1 MLIDLAVIA
10 AYLLGMVALGWWGM
24 RRTQNKSDYLVAG
37 RRLGPLMYA
46 GTMAAV
52 VLGGASTVGGIG
64 LGYTYGISGAWLVIA
79 IGVGILVLHLFFAK
93 RISRLRVYT
102 VSEMLDLRYGG
113 NSRVISG
120 LVMWGYTFML
130 IVPSTLAFSTIFSG
144 LFDLP
149 RVVAIILGGSIVV
162 LYSTMGGMW
171 SVTMTDMAQ
180 FAIKTVG
187 LLLILTP
194 VAVWSAGGFSGMRE
208 SLDPAHFSPTNI
220 GGETILTY
228 FVIYS
233 LGLLIGQDIWQRV
246 FTGRN
251 DRVARIGGIGAGVY
265 CLIYGVCGALIG
277 TAAAV
282 LFPNLANP
290 DDSFTLMVEAT
301 LPVGLAGLVIAAA
314 LSAVMS
320 TASGALIACSTVT
333 STDLWPQVRRLF
345 GGAQRAEGTGAEA
358 RGGDEVAANRVFT
371 LVLGVASICVAL
383 AVDNVVAALTLAYNI
398 LVGGLLVAILGG
410 LVWRRGTRA
419 GALASM
425 LAGSVAVIATMAVTG
440 LLANEPVYVGLGTAL
455 VVYVV
460 VSLLT
465 EPTDPAVLDLWQRR
479 LRGQDVPEDGAP
491 ESSEATEAPNETAT
505 EATAR
510 AETRPEADRTT

>member
-1 MLIDLAVIA
+1 
-10 AYLLGMVALGWWGM
+10 MVALGWWGM

-64 LGYTYGISGAWLVIA
+64 LGYTYGVSGAWLVVA

-130 IVPSTLAFSTIFSG
+130 TVPSVLAFSTIFSG
-144 LFDLP
+144 LFELP

-187 LLLILTP
+187 LIMILTP
-194 VAVWSAGGFSGMRE
+194 VAIWSVGGFSGMRE
-208 SLDPAHFSPTNI
+208 SLDPAYFSPANI
-220 GGETILTY
+220 GGGTILTY

-246 FTGRN
+246 FTGRD
-251 DRVARIGGIGAGVY
+251 DRVAKAGGIGAGVY
-265 CLIYGVCGALIG
+265 CLVYGVCGALIG

-282 LFPNLANP
+282 MFPDLADP

-301 LPVGLAGLVIAAA
+301 LPVGLAGLVLAAA

-320 TASGALIACSTVT
+320 TASGALIACSAVT
-333 STDLWPQVRRLF
+333 STDLWPQARRLF
-345 GGAQRAEGTGAEA
+345 GRGQGTQAK
-358 RGGDEVAANRVFT
+358 GGDEVAANRVFT
-371 LVLGVASICVAL
+371 LVLGVSSVCVAL
-383 AVDNVVAALTLAYNI
+383 AVGNVVAALTLAYNI

-425 LAGSVAVIATMAVTG
+425 LSGSAAVIVTMALTG
-440 LLANEPVYVGLGTAL
+440 LLANEPIYVGLGTAL

-460 VSLLT
+460 VSLMT
-465 EPTDPAVLDLWQRR
+465 EPTDPTVLDLWQRR
-479 LRGQDVPEDGAP
+479 LLGQDAP
-491 ESSEATEAPNETAT
+491 GGETPNETAT
-505 EATAR
+505 GAPAQ
-510 AETRPEADRTT
+510 AESRPGTDRTD

>member
-1 MLIDLAVIA
+1 MLIDTAVIA
-10 AYLLGMVALGWWGM
+10 AYLLGMIGLGWWGM
-24 RRTQNKSDYLVAG
+24 RRAKSTSDYLVAG

-64 LGYTYGISGAWLVIA
+64 LGYTYGISGAWLVVA
-79 IGVGILVLHLFFAK
+79 IGVGILALHLFFAE
-93 RISRLRVYT
+93 RISRLRVFT
-102 VSEMLDLRYGG
+102 VSQMLDLRYGG
-113 NSRVISG
+113 DSRIVSA
-120 LVMWGYTFML
+120 LVMWGYTFVL
-130 IVPSTLAFSTIFSG
+130 TVPSTLAFSTIFSG
-144 LFDLP
+144 LFELP

-180 FAIKTVG
+180 FAIKTIG

-208 SLDPAHFSPTNI
+208 SLDPTYFDPTAI
-220 GGETILTY
+220 GGQTILTY

-251 DRVARIGGIGAGVY
+251 DKVAKVGGIGAGVY

-277 TAAAV
+277 TAGAV
-282 LFPNLANP
+282 MFPNLANP
-290 DDSFTLMVEAT
+290 DDAFTLMVEAT
-301 LPVGLAGLVIAAA
+301 LPVGVAGLVLAAA

-333 STDLWPQVRRLF
+333 STDLWPRVRALF
-345 GGAQRAEGTGAEA
+345 GAKRSAEDDHKE
-358 RGGDEVAANRVFT
+358 DEVAANRVFT
-371 LVLGVASICVAL
+371 LVLGMASICVAL
-383 AVDNVVAALTLAYNI
+383 AVDDVVAALTLAYNI

-425 LAGSVAVIATMAVTG
+425 LAGSVAVIVTMAITG
-440 LLANEPVYVGLGTAL
+440 LLANEPIYVGLGTAL
-455 VVYVV
+455 VVYVA

-465 EPTDPAVLDLWQRR
+465 PPTDPAVLELWQRR
-479 LRGQDVPEDGAP
+479 LRGQDTGD
-491 ESSEATEAPNETAT
+491 ETAT
-505 EATAR
+505 GTDEDATSVASTDP
-510 AETRPEADRTT
+510 TRDR

>member
-24 RRTQNKSDYLVAG
+24 RRTRNKSDYLVAG

-64 LGYTYGISGAWLVIA
+64 LGYTYGVSGAWLVVA
-79 IGVGILVLHLFFAK
+79 IGVGILTLHLFFAK

-113 NSRVISG
+113 RSRVISG

-130 IVPSTLAFSTIFSG
+130 TVPSILAFSTIFSG

-149 RVVAIILGGSIVV
+149 RVAAIVLGGAIVV

-187 LLLILTP
+187 LLMILTP
-194 VAVWSAGGFSGMRE
+194 VAIWSAGGFQGMRE
-208 SLDPAHFSPTNI
+208 SLDPAYFSPTNI

-228 FVIYS
+228 FVVYS

-246 FTGRN
+246 FTGRD
-251 DRVARIGGIGAGVY
+251 DRVAKAGGIGAGVY
-265 CLIYGVCGALIG
+265 CLVYGVCGALIG

-282 LFPNLANP
+282 MFPGLANP

-320 TASGALIACSTVT
+320 TASGALIACSAVT

-345 GGAQRAEGTGAEA
+345 GRGPGTGSG
-358 RGGDEVAANRVFT
+358 GGDEVAANRIFT
-371 LVLGVASICVAL
+371 LVLGVSSICVAL

-425 LAGSVAVIATMAVTG
+425 LAGSVAVIVTMALTG

-460 VSLLT
+460 VSLMT

-479 LRGQDVPEDGAP
+479 LRGQGAP
-491 ESSEATEAPNETAT
+491 DDEAPTEAAAATTQAPAPART
-505 EATAR
+505 EAEQT
-510 AETRPEADRTT
+510 D

>member
-1 MLIDLAVIA
+1 MLIDTAVIA
-10 AYLLGMVALGWWGM
+10 AYLLGMVGLGWWGM
-24 RRTQNKSDYLVAG
+24 RRAKSRSDYLVAG

-64 LGYTYGISGAWLVIA
+64 LGYTYGISGAWLVVA
-79 IGVGILVLHLFFAK
+79 IGVGILALHLFFAK
-93 RISRLRVYT
+93 RISRLKVFT

-113 NSRVISG
+113 DSRIVSA
-120 LVMWGYTFML
+120 LVMWGYTFVL
-130 IVPSTLAFSTIFSG
+130 TVPSTLAFSTIFSG
-144 LFDLP
+144 LFELP
-149 RVVAIILGGSIVV
+149 RVAAIILGGSIVV

-180 FAIKTVG
+180 FVIKTLG
-187 LLLILTP
+187 LLLVLTP

-208 SLDPAHFSPTNI
+208 SLDPSYFDPTAI
-220 GGETILTY
+220 GGQTILTY

-246 FTGRN
+246 FTGRD
-251 DRVARIGGIGAGVY
+251 DRVVKAGGIGAGVY

-282 LFPNLANP
+282 MFPNLANP

-301 LPVGLAGLVIAAA
+301 LPVGVAGLVIAAA

-333 STDLWPQVRRLF
+333 STDLWPRVRALF
-345 GGAQRAEGTGAEA
+345 GSKKAAEGDQN
-358 RGGDEVAANRVFT
+358 GDEVTANRVFT

-410 LVWRRGTRA
+410 LVWRRGTRM
-419 GALASM
+419 GALTSM
-425 LAGSVAVIATMAVTG
+425 LAGSVAVIVTMAITG
-440 LLANEPVYVGLGTAL
+440 LLANEPIYVGLGTAL
-455 VVYVV
+455 VVYVA

-465 EPTDPAVLDLWQRR
+465 PPTDPAVLELWQRR
-479 LRGQDVPEDGAP
+479 LRGQDTDTTETTTGIDED
-491 ESSEATEAPNETAT
+491 ATSVASTTPP
-505 EATAR
+505 R
-510 AETRPEADRTT
+510 DR

>member
-1 MLIDLAVIA
+1 MPIDIAVIA
-10 AYLLGMVALGWWGM
+10 AYLLGMIGLGWWGM
-24 RRTQNKSDYLVAG
+24 RRAKSRSDYLVAG

-64 LGYTYGISGAWLVIA
+64 LGYTYGVSGAWLVLA
-79 IGVGILVLHLFFAK
+79 IGTGILALHLFFAK
-93 RISRLRVYT
+93 RISRLRVFT

-113 NSRVISG
+113 DSRVVSA
-120 LVMWGYTFML
+120 LVMWGYTFVL
-130 IVPSTLAFSTIFSG
+130 TVPSTLAFSTIFSG
-144 LFDLP
+144 LFELP
-149 RVVAIILGGSIVV
+149 RVVAIVLGGSIVV

-180 FAIKTVG
+180 FVIKTIG

-194 VAVWSAGGFSGMRE
+194 VAVWSAGGFSGMRA
-208 SLDPAHFSPTNI
+208 SLDPSYFDPTAI
-220 GGETILTY
+220 GGQTILTY
-228 FVIYS
+228 FVIYA

-251 DRVARIGGIGAGVY
+251 DRVARAGGIGAGVY

-282 LFPNLANP
+282 LFPDLANP
-290 DDSFTLMVEAT
+290 DDAFTLMVEAT
-301 LPVGLAGLVIAAA
+301 LPVGVAGLVIAAA

-320 TASGALIACSTVT
+320 TASGALIACSAVT
-333 STDLWPQVRRLF
+333 STDLWPRIRALF
-345 GGAQRAEGTGAEA
+345 GAKDTGAA
-358 RGGDEVAANRVFT
+358 ADGDEVASNRVFT

-425 LAGSVAVIATMAVTG
+425 LAGSVAVIVTMILTG
-440 LLANEPVYVGLGTAL
+440 LLANAPIYVGLGTAL

-465 EPTDPAVLDLWQRR
+465 PPTDPAVLEVWQRR
-479 LRGQDVPEDGAP
+479 LRGRDTDTADTAKDTDATSAVASQQD
-491 ESSEATEAPNETAT
+491 
-505 EATAR
+505 R
-510 AETRPEADRTT
+510 

>member
-1 MLIDLAVIA
+1 MLIDTAVIA
-10 AYLLGMVALGWWGM
+10 AYLLGMVGLGWWGM
-24 RRTQNKSDYLVAG
+24 RRARSKSDYLVAG

-64 LGYTYGISGAWLVIA
+64 LGYTYGISGAWLVVA
-79 IGVGILVLHLFFAK
+79 IGVGILALHLFFAE
-93 RISRLRVYT
+93 RISRLRVFT

-113 NSRVISG
+113 DSRIVSA
-120 LVMWGYTFML
+120 LVMWGYTFVL
-130 IVPSTLAFSTIFSG
+130 TVPSTLAFSTIFSG
-144 LFDLP
+144 LFELP

-180 FAIKTVG
+180 FAIKTIG
-187 LLLILTP
+187 LLFILTP

-208 SLDPAHFSPTNI
+208 SLDPSYFDPTAI
-220 GGETILTY
+220 GGQTILTY

-246 FTGRN
+246 FTGR
-251 DRVARIGGIGAGVY
+251 DDKVAKVGGIGAGVY

-282 LFPNLANP
+282 MFPNLADP
-290 DDSFTLMVEAT
+290 DHSFTLMVEAT
-301 LPVGLAGLVIAAA
+301 LPTGVAGLVLAAA

-333 STDLWPQVRRLF
+333 STDLWPRVRALF
-345 GGAQRAEGTGAEA
+345 GAKKSAEGDQD
-358 RGGDEVAANRVFT
+358 GDEVAAGRVFT
-371 LVLGVASICVAL
+371 LLLGVASICVAL

-410 LVWRRGTRA
+410 LVWRRGTRV

-425 LAGSVAVIATMAVTG
+425 LAGSVAVIVTMAITG
-440 LLANEPVYVGLGTAL
+440 LLANEPIYVGLGTAL
-455 VVYVV
+455 VVYVA

-465 EPTDPAVLDLWQRR
+465 PPTEPAVLELWQRR
-479 LRGQDVPEDGAP
+479 LRGQDIG
-491 ESSEATEAPNETAT
+491 SETAT
-505 EATAR
+505 ETDEDATSVASTDPPR
-510 AETRPEADRTT
+510 DR

>member
-10 AYLLGMVALGWWGM
+10 AYLLGMIALGWWGM

-64 LGYTYGISGAWLVIA
+64 LGYTYGISGAWLVVA

-113 NSRVISG
+113 NSRLISG

-144 LFDLP
+144 LFGLP
-149 RVVAIILGGSIVV
+149 RVAAIIIGGSIVV

-187 LLLILTP
+187 LVMTLTP
-194 VAVWSAGGFSGMRE
+194 VAIWSAGGFSGMRE
-208 SLDPAHFSPTNI
+208 SLDPAYFSPTNI

-246 FTGRN
+246 FTGRD
-251 DRVARIGGIGAGVY
+251 DRVAKAGGLGAGVY
-265 CLIYGVCGALIG
+265 CLVYGVCGALIG

-282 LFPNLANP
+282 MFPNLANP

-320 TASGALIACSTVT
+320 TASGALIACSAVT

-345 GGAQRAEGTGAEA
+345 GRGPSTGA
-358 RGGDEVAANRVFT
+358 RDGDEVAANRIFT

-425 LAGSVAVIATMAVTG
+425 LAGSVAVIVTMALTG

-460 VSLLT
+460 VSLMT
-465 EPTDPAVLDLWQRR
+465 EPTAPAVLDLWQRR
-479 LRGQDVPEDGAP
+479 LRGQEAP
-491 ESSEATEAPNETAT
+491 EHEAPTEA
-505 EATAR
+505 ATAGT
-510 AETRPEADRTT
+510 ETPSPAQPEAERTN

>member
-1 MLIDLAVIA
+1 MLIDTAVIA
-10 AYLLGMVALGWWGM
+10 AYLLGMVGLGWWGM
-24 RRTQNKSDYLVAG
+24 RRAKSKSDYLVAG

-64 LGYTYGISGAWLVIA
+64 LGYTYGISGAWLVVA
-79 IGVGILVLHLFFAK
+79 IGVGILALHLFFAK
-93 RISRLRVYT
+93 RISRLKVFT

-113 NSRVISG
+113 DSRIVSA
-120 LVMWGYTFML
+120 LVMWGYTFVL
-130 IVPSTLAFSTIFSG
+130 TVPSTLAFSTIFSG
-144 LFDLP
+144 LFELP
-149 RVVAIILGGSIVV
+149 RVAAIILGGAIVV

-180 FAIKTVG
+180 FVIKTLG
-187 LLLILTP
+187 LLLVLTP

-208 SLDPAHFSPTNI
+208 SLDPSYFDPTAI
-220 GGETILTY
+220 GGQTILTY

-246 FTGRN
+246 FTGRD
-251 DRVARIGGIGAGVY
+251 DRVAKAGGIGAGVY

-282 LFPNLANP
+282 MFPNLANP

-301 LPVGLAGLVIAAA
+301 LPVGVAGLVIAAA

-333 STDLWPQVRRLF
+333 STDLWPRVRALF
-345 GGAQRAEGTGAEA
+345 GSKKAAEGDHD
-358 RGGDEVAANRVFT
+358 GDDVAANRVFT
-371 LVLGVASICVAL
+371 LVLGVASIGVAL

-410 LVWRRGTRA
+410 LVWRRGTRM
-419 GALASM
+419 GALTSM
-425 LAGSVAVIATMAVTG
+425 LAGSVAVIVTMAITG
-440 LLANEPVYVGLGTAL
+440 LLANEPIYVGLGTAL
-455 VVYVV
+455 VVYVA

-465 EPTDPAVLDLWQRR
+465 PPTDPAVLELWQRR
-479 LRGQDVPEDGAP
+479 LRGQD
-491 ESSEATEAPNETAT
+491 TAT
-505 EATAR
+505 TETTTGTDEDATSVASTTPPR
-510 AETRPEADRTT
+510 DR

>member
-1 MLIDLAVIA
+1 MLIDTAVIA
-10 AYLLGMVALGWWGM
+10 AYLLGMVGLGWWGM
-24 RRTQNKSDYLVAG
+24 RRAKSKSDYLVAG

-64 LGYTYGISGAWLVIA
+64 LGYTYGISGAWLVVA
-79 IGVGILVLHLFFAK
+79 IGVGILALHLFFAE
-93 RISRLRVYT
+93 RISRLRVFT

-113 NSRVISG
+113 DSRIVSA
-120 LVMWGYTFML
+120 LVMWGYTFVL
-130 IVPSTLAFSTIFSG
+130 TVPSTLAFSTIFSG
-144 LFDLP
+144 LFELP

-180 FAIKTVG
+180 FVIKTIG
-187 LLLILTP
+187 LLLVLTP

-208 SLDPAHFSPTNI
+208 SLDPSYFDPTAI
-220 GGETILTY
+220 GGQTILTY

-251 DRVARIGGIGAGVY
+251 DKVAKVGGIGAGVY

-282 LFPNLANP
+282 MFPNLTNP
-290 DDSFTLMVEAT
+290 DDAFTLMVEAT
-301 LPVGLAGLVIAAA
+301 LPVGVAGLVLAAA

-333 STDLWPQVRRLF
+333 STDLWPRVRALF
-345 GGAQRAEGTGAEA
+345 GAKKSTEEDHNE
-358 RGGDEVAANRVFT
+358 DEVTANRVFT
-371 LVLGVASICVAL
+371 LVLGMASICVAL
-383 AVDNVVAALTLAYNI
+383 AVEDVVAALTLAYNI

-410 LVWRRGTRA
+410 LVWRRGTRM

-425 LAGSVAVIATMAVTG
+425 LAGSVAVIVTMAITG
-440 LLANEPVYVGLGTAL
+440 LLANEPIYVGLGTAL
-455 VVYVV
+455 VVYVA

-465 EPTDPAVLDLWQRR
+465 PPTDPAVLKLWQRR
-479 LRGQDVPEDGAP
+479 LRGQDTGD
-491 ESSEATEAPNETAT
+491 ETAT
-505 EATAR
+505 ETDDDATR
-510 AETRPEADRTT
+510 VTSTDPTRDR

>member
-1 MLIDLAVIA
+1 MTVDLAVIA

-24 RRTQNKSDYLVAG
+24 RRATSKSDYLVAG

-64 LGYTYGISGAWLVIA
+64 LGYTYGVSGAWLVVA
-79 IGVGILVLHLFFAK
+79 IGVGILALHLFFAK
-93 RISRLRVYT
+93 RISRLRVFT

-113 NSRVISG
+113 NSRVVSG

-130 IVPSTLAFSTIFSG
+130 TVPSTLAFSTIFSG
-144 LFDLP
+144 LFELP
-149 RVVAIILGGSIVV
+149 RAVAIILGGSIVV

-187 LLLILTP
+187 LVLILTP
-194 VAVWSAGGFSGMRE
+194 VAIWSAGGFSGMRE
-208 SLDPAHFSPTNI
+208 SLDPSYFSPTAI

-246 FTGRN
+246 FTGRD
-251 DRVARIGGIGAGVY
+251 DRVARVGGIGAGVY
-265 CLIYGVCGALIG
+265 CLVYGVCGALIG

-290 DDSFTLMVEAT
+290 DDAFTRMVDAT

-345 GGAQRAEGTGAEA
+345 GRDGASH
-358 RGGDEVAANRVFT
+358 RGGNRDEVASNRVFT
-371 LVLGVASICVAL
+371 LVLGAATIGVAL
-383 AVDNVVAALTLAYNI
+383 AVDDVVAALTLAYNV

-410 LVWRRGTRA
+410 LVWKRGTRA

-425 LAGSVAVIATMAVTG
+425 LTGSVAVIVTMALTG
-440 LLANEPVYVGLGTAL
+440 MLANEPIYVGLGTAL
-455 VVYVV
+455 VVYVA

-465 EPTDPAVLDLWQRR
+465 PPTDPAVLAAWQSR
-479 LRGQDVPEDGAP
+479 LRGDDAP
-491 ESSEATEAPNETAT
+491 EGAGAAPA
-505 EATAR
+505 A
-510 AETRPEADRTT
+510 ADSVDAPASRDD

>member
-1 MLIDLAVIA
+1 MLIDTAVIA
-10 AYLLGMVALGWWGM
+10 AYLLGMVGLGWWGM
-24 RRTQNKSDYLVAG
+24 RRAKSKSDYLVAG

-64 LGYTYGISGAWLVIA
+64 LGYTYGISGAWLVVA
-79 IGVGILVLHLFFAK
+79 IGVGILALHLFFAE
-93 RISRLRVYT
+93 RISRLRVFT

-113 NSRVISG
+113 DPRIVSA
-120 LVMWGYTFML
+120 LVMWGYTFVL
-130 IVPSTLAFSTIFSG
+130 TVPSTLAFSTIFSG
-144 LFDLP
+144 LFELP

-180 FAIKTVG
+180 FAIKTIG
-187 LLLILTP
+187 LLFILTP

-208 SLDPAHFSPTNI
+208 SLDPSYFDPTAI
-220 GGETILTY
+220 GGQTVLTY

-246 FTGRN
+246 FTGR
-251 DRVARIGGIGAGVY
+251 DDKVAKVGGIGAGVY

-282 LFPNLANP
+282 MFPNLADP
-290 DDSFTLMVEAT
+290 DHSFTLMVEAT
-301 LPVGLAGLVIAAA
+301 LPTGVAGLVLAAA

-333 STDLWPQVRRLF
+333 STDLWPRVRALF
-345 GGAQRAEGTGAEA
+345 GAKRSAEGDQD
-358 RGGDEVAANRVFT
+358 GDEVAAGRVFT
-371 LVLGVASICVAL
+371 LLLGVASICVAL

-410 LVWRRGTRA
+410 LVWRRGTRV

-425 LAGSVAVIATMAVTG
+425 LAGSVAVIVTMAITG
-440 LLANEPVYVGLGTAL
+440 LLANEPIYVGLGTAL
-455 VVYVV
+455 VVYVA

-465 EPTDPAVLDLWQRR
+465 PPTDPAVLELWQRR
-479 LRGQDVPEDGAP
+479 LRGQDIG
-491 ESSEATEAPNETAT
+491 SETAT
-505 EATAR
+505 ETDEDATSVASTDPPR
-510 AETRPEADRTT
+510 DR

>member
-1 MLIDLAVIA
+1 MLIDTAVIA
-10 AYLLGMVALGWWGM
+10 AYLLGMVGLGWWGM
-24 RRTQNKSDYLVAG
+24 RRAKSKSDYLVAG

-64 LGYTYGISGAWLVIA
+64 LGYTYGISGAWLVVA
-79 IGVGILVLHLFFAK
+79 IGVGILALHLFFAE
-93 RISRLRVYT
+93 RISRLRVFT

-113 NSRVISG
+113 DSRIVSA
-120 LVMWGYTFML
+120 LVMWGYTFVL
-130 IVPSTLAFSTIFSG
+130 TVPSTLAFSTIFSG
-144 LFDLP
+144 LFELP

-180 FAIKTVG
+180 FAIKTIG
-187 LLLILTP
+187 LLFILTP

-208 SLDPAHFSPTNI
+208 SLDPSYFDPTAI
-220 GGETILTY
+220 GGQTVLTY

-246 FTGRN
+246 FTGR
-251 DRVARIGGIGAGVY
+251 DDKVAKVGGIGAGVY

-282 LFPNLANP
+282 MFPNLADP
-290 DDSFTLMVEAT
+290 DHSFTLMVEAT
-301 LPVGLAGLVIAAA
+301 LPTGVAGLVLAAA

-333 STDLWPQVRRLF
+333 STDLWPRVRALF
-345 GGAQRAEGTGAEA
+345 GAKRSAEGDQD
-358 RGGDEVAANRVFT
+358 GDEVAAGRVFT
-371 LVLGVASICVAL
+371 LLLGVASICVAL

-410 LVWRRGTRA
+410 LVWRRGTRV

-425 LAGSVAVIATMAVTG
+425 LAGSVAVIVTMAITG
-440 LLANEPVYVGLGTAL
+440 LLANEPIYVGLGTAL
-455 VVYVV
+455 VVYVA

-465 EPTDPAVLDLWQRR
+465 PPTDPAVLELWQRR
-479 LRGQDVPEDGAP
+479 LRGQDIG
-491 ESSEATEAPNETAT
+491 SETAT
-505 EATAR
+505 ETDEDATSVASTDPPR
-510 AETRPEADRTT
+510 DR

>member
-10 AYLLGMVALGWWGM
+10 AYLLGMIALGWWGM
-24 RRTQNKSDYLVAG
+24 RRTRNKSDYLVAG

-64 LGYTYGISGAWLVIA
+64 LGYTYSVSGAWLVVA

-144 LFDLP
+144 LFGLP
-149 RVVAIILGGSIVV
+149 RVAAIIIGGSIVV

-187 LLLILTP
+187 LVMILTP
-194 VAVWSAGGFSGMRE
+194 VAIWSAGGFSGMRE
-208 SLDPAHFSPTNI
+208 SLDPAYFSPTNI

-251 DRVARIGGIGAGVY
+251 DRIAKVGGLGAGVY

-282 LFPNLANP
+282 MFPNLANP

-320 TASGALIACSTVT
+320 TASGALIACSAVT

-345 GGAQRAEGTGAEA
+345 GRGPGTGT
-358 RGGDEVAANRVFT
+358 RGGDEVAANRIFT

-425 LAGSVAVIATMAVTG
+425 LAGSVAVIITMAITG

-460 VSLLT
+460 VSLMT
-465 EPTDPAVLDLWQRR
+465 EPTDPAVLGLWQRR
-479 LRGQDVPEDGAP
+479 LRGQDVPENEAQNEAAAATTGSADSAAP
-491 ESSEATEAPNETAT
+491 AQT
-505 EATAR
+505 
-510 AETRPEADRTT
+510 EADRTN

>member
-1 MLIDLAVIA
+1 MLIDTAVIA
-10 AYLLGMVALGWWGM
+10 AYLLGMVGLGWWGM
-24 RRTQNKSDYLVAG
+24 RRARSKSDYLVAG

-64 LGYTYGISGAWLVIA
+64 LGYTYGISGAWLVVA
-79 IGVGILVLHLFFAK
+79 IGVGILALHLFFAE
-93 RISRLRVYT
+93 RISRLRVFT

-113 NSRVISG
+113 DSRIVSA
-120 LVMWGYTFML
+120 LVMWGYTFVL
-130 IVPSTLAFSTIFSG
+130 TVPSTLAFSTIFSG
-144 LFDLP
+144 LFELP

-180 FAIKTVG
+180 FAIKTIG
-187 LLLILTP
+187 LLFILTP

-208 SLDPAHFSPTNI
+208 SLDPSYFDPTAI
-220 GGETILTY
+220 GGQTILTY

-246 FTGRN
+246 FTGR
-251 DRVARIGGIGAGVY
+251 DDKVAKVGGIGAGVY

-282 LFPNLANP
+282 MFPNLADP
-290 DDSFTLMVEAT
+290 DHSFTLMVEAT
-301 LPVGLAGLVIAAA
+301 LPTGVAGLVLAAA

-333 STDLWPQVRRLF
+333 STDLWPRVRALF
-345 GGAQRAEGTGAEA
+345 GAKKSAEGDQD
-358 RGGDEVAANRVFT
+358 GDEVAAGRVFT
-371 LVLGVASICVAL
+371 LLLGVASICVAL

-410 LVWRRGTRA
+410 LVWPRGTRV

-425 LAGSVAVIATMAVTG
+425 LAGSVAVIVTMAITG
-440 LLANEPVYVGLGTAL
+440 LLANEPIYVGLGTAL
-455 VVYVV
+455 VVYVA

-465 EPTDPAVLDLWQRR
+465 PPTDPAVLELWQRR
-479 LRGQDVPEDGAP
+479 LRGQDIG
-491 ESSEATEAPNETAT
+491 SETAT
-505 EATAR
+505 ETDEDATSVASTDPPR
-510 AETRPEADRTT
+510 DR

>member
-10 AYLLGMVALGWWGM
+10 AYLLGMIALGWWGM

-52 VLGGASTVGGIG
+52 VLGGASTIGGIG
-64 LGYTYGISGAWLVIA
+64 LGYTYGISGAWLVVA
-79 IGVGILVLHLFFAK
+79 IGVGILALHLFFAK
-93 RISRLRVYT
+93 RISRLRVFT
-102 VSEMLDLRYGG
+102 VSETLDLRYGG
-113 NSRVISG
+113 NSRVVSG

-130 IVPSTLAFSTIFSG
+130 TVPSILAFSTIFSG
-144 LFDLP
+144 LFELP
-149 RVVAIILGGSIVV
+149 RVAAIILGGSIVV

-180 FAIKTVG
+180 FVIKTIG
-187 LLLILTP
+187 LVMILTP
-194 VAVWSAGGFSGMRE
+194 VAIWSVGGFSGMRE
-208 SLDPAHFSPTNI
+208 SLDPSYFSPTNI

-251 DRVARIGGIGAGVY
+251 DRVAKVGGIGAGVY
-265 CLIYGVCGALIG
+265 CLVYGVCGALIG

-282 LFPNLANP
+282 MFPNLANP

-345 GGAQRAEGTGAEA
+345 GRGESVRTE
-358 RGGDEVAANRVFT
+358 GGDEIVSNRIFT
-371 LVLGVASICVAL
+371 LVLGLSSIGVAL
-383 AVDNVVAALTLAYNI
+383 AVGNVVAALTLAYNI

-425 LAGSVAVIATMAVTG
+425 LAGSVAVIVTMAITG
-440 LLANEPVYVGLGTAL
+440 LLSNEPIYVGLGTAL
-455 VVYVV
+455 VVYVA
-460 VSLLT
+460 VSLMT
-465 EPTDPAVLDLWQRR
+465 RPTDPAVLDLWQRR
-479 LRGQDVPEDGAP
+479 LRGQDVPDGERAESGAEDTAAVPSPATGRD
-491 ESSEATEAPNETAT
+491 ATE
-505 EATAR
+505 
-510 AETRPEADRTT
+510 RTD

>member
-1 MLIDLAVIA
+1 MLIDTAVIA
-10 AYLLGMVALGWWGM
+10 AYLLGMVGLGWWGM
-24 RRTQNKSDYLVAG
+24 RRAKSKSDYLVAG

-64 LGYTYGISGAWLVIA
+64 LGYTYGISGAWLVVA
-79 IGVGILVLHLFFAK
+79 IGVGILALHLFFAE
-93 RISRLRVYT
+93 RISRLRVFT

-113 NSRVISG
+113 DSRIVSA
-120 LVMWGYTFML
+120 LVMWGYTFVL
-130 IVPSTLAFSTIFSG
+130 TVPSTLAFSTIFSG
-144 LFDLP
+144 LFELP

-180 FAIKTVG
+180 FAIKTIG
-187 LLLILTP
+187 LLFILTP

-208 SLDPAHFSPTNI
+208 SLDPSYFDPTAI
-220 GGETILTY
+220 GGQTVLTY

-246 FTGRN
+246 FTGR
-251 DRVARIGGIGAGVY
+251 DDKVAKVGGIGAGVY

-282 LFPNLANP
+282 MFPNLADP
-290 DDSFTLMVEAT
+290 DHSFTFMVEAT
-301 LPVGLAGLVIAAA
+301 LPTGVAGLVLAAA

-333 STDLWPQVRRLF
+333 STDLWPRVRALF
-345 GGAQRAEGTGAEA
+345 GAKRSAEGDQD
-358 RGGDEVAANRVFT
+358 GDEVAAGRVFT
-371 LVLGVASICVAL
+371 LLLGVASICVAL

-410 LVWRRGTRA
+410 LVWRRGTRV

-425 LAGSVAVIATMAVTG
+425 LAGSVAVIVTMAITG
-440 LLANEPVYVGLGTAL
+440 LLANEPIYVGLGTAL
-455 VVYVV
+455 VVYVA

-465 EPTDPAVLDLWQRR
+465 PPTDPAVLELWQRR
-479 LRGQDVPEDGAP
+479 LRGQDIG
-491 ESSEATEAPNETAT
+491 SETAT
-505 EATAR
+505 ETDEDATSVASTDPPR
-510 AETRPEADRTT
+510 DR

>member
-1 MLIDLAVIA
+1 MTVDLAVIA

-24 RRTQNKSDYLVAG
+24 RRATSKSDYLVAG

-64 LGYTYGISGAWLVIA
+64 LGYTYGISGAWLVVA
-79 IGVGILVLHLFFAK
+79 IGVGILALHLFFAK
-93 RISRLRVYT
+93 RISRLRVFT

-113 NSRVISG
+113 NSRVVSG

-130 IVPSTLAFSTIFSG
+130 TVPSTLAFSTIFSG
-144 LFDLP
+144 LFELP
-149 RVVAIILGGSIVV
+149 RAVAIILGGSIVV

-180 FAIKTVG
+180 FVIKTIG
-187 LLLILTP
+187 LILILTP
-194 VAVWSAGGFSGMRE
+194 VAIWSAGGFSGMRE
-208 SLDPAHFSPTNI
+208 ALDPSHFSPTAI

-246 FTGRN
+246 FTGRD
-251 DRVARIGGIGAGVY
+251 DRVARAGGIGAGVY
-265 CLIYGVCGALIG
+265 CLVYGVCGALIG

-282 LFPNLANP
+282 LFPDLANP
-290 DDSFTLMVEAT
+290 DEAFTVMVDAT

-320 TASGALIACSTVT
+320 TASGALIACSAVT

-345 GGAQRAEGTGAEA
+345 GRGAAPAEE
-358 RGGDEVAANRVFT
+358 GGDEVASNRVFT
-371 LVLGVASICVAL
+371 LVLGAATIGVAL
-383 AVDNVVAALTLAYNI
+383 AVDNVVAALTLAYNL
-398 LVGGLLVAILGG
+398 LVGGLLIAILGG
-410 LVWRRGTRA
+410 LLWRRGTRA

-425 LAGSVAVIATMAVTG
+425 LAGSVAVIVTMALTG
-440 LLANEPVYVGLGTAL
+440 MLANEPIYVGLGTAL
-455 VVYVV
+455 VVYVA

-465 EPTDPAVLDLWQRR
+465 RPTDPAVLTAWQSR
-479 LRGQDVPEDGAP
+479 LRGEDAP
-491 ESSEATEAPNETAT
+491 PAQARTEAGDAPAAA
-505 EATAR
+505 EAPASR
-510 AETRPEADRTT
+510 ED

>member
-1 MLIDLAVIA
+1 MAIDLAVIA

-24 RRTQNKSDYLVAG
+24 RRTRNKSDYLVAG

-64 LGYTYGISGAWLVIA
+64 LGYTYGISGAWLVVA
-79 IGVGILVLHLFFAK
+79 IGIGILALHLFFAK

-113 NSRVISG
+113 NSQVVSG

-130 IVPSTLAFSTIFSG
+130 TVTSTLAFSTIFSG
-144 LFDLP
+144 LFELP
-149 RVVAIILGGSIVV
+149 RVAAIILGGAIVV

-180 FAIKTVG
+180 FVIKTVG
-187 LLLILTP
+187 LVLILTP
-194 VAVWSAGGFSGMRE
+194 VAIWSVGGFSGMRA
-208 SLDPAHFSPTNI
+208 SLDPSYFSPTNI
-220 GGETILTY
+220 GGGTILTY

-251 DRVARIGGIGAGVY
+251 DRVAKIGGIGAGVY
-265 CLIYGVCGALIG
+265 CLVYGVCGALIG

-282 LFPNLANP
+282 MFPGLANP
-290 DDSFTLMVEAT
+290 DTAFTLIVEAT

-320 TASGALIACSTVT
+320 TASGSLIACSTVT
-333 STDLWPQVRRLF
+333 STDLWPQVRRLL
-345 GGAQRAEGTGAEA
+345 GRDEGAAHGEG
-358 RGGDEVAANRVFT
+358 RDEVASNRIFT
-371 LVLGVASICVAL
+371 LVLGLSSIGVSL

-398 LVGGLLVAILGG
+398 LVGGLLIAILGG

-425 LAGSVAVIATMAVTG
+425 LSGSVAVVATMAVTG
-440 LLANEPVYVGLGTAL
+440 LLSNEPIYVGLGTAL
-455 VVYVV
+455 VVYVA
-460 VSLLT
+460 VSLMT
-465 EPTDPAVLDLWQRR
+465 EPTDPAALDLWQRR
-479 LRGQDVPEDGAP
+479 LRGQDDPDEGQDEGA
-491 ESSEATEAPNETAT
+491 ATAAASDATGPAPN
-505 EATAR
+505 
-510 AETRPEADRTT
+510 DRTA